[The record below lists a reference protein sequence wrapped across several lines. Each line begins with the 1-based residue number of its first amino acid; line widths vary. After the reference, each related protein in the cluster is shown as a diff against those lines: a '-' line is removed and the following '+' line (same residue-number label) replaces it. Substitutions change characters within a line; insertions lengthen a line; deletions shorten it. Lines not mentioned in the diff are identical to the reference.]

1 MYSKGQ
7 GVRTFRPFFPSLIS
21 SARSTF
27 LSNFPCT
34 ASAFSFPCSKRSFC
48 FLLRILPLFFF
59 EGLEIPA
66 PGCGARMWGFV
77 GLFVGLGG
85 FVGILSWLAAR
96 DGEEAR
102 REAREWVE
110 GLEGVLS
117 LGVLAIGDGG

>member
-1 MYSKGQ
+1 
-7 GVRTFRPFFPSLIS
+7 
-21 SARSTF
+21 
-27 LSNFPCT
+27 
-34 ASAFSFPCSKRSFC
+34 
-48 FLLRILPLFFF
+48 
-59 EGLEIPA
+59 
-66 PGCGARMWGFV
+66 MWGFV